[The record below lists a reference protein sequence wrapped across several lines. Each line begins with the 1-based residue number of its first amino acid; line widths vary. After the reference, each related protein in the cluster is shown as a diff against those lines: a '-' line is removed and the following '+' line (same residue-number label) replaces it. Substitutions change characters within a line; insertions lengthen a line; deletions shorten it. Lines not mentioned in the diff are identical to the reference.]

1 MEYMAPEQQARLA
14 KESGVYSYATVAL
27 KIACGR
33 KPINPMAKKEGR
45 VYGIGK
51 LVTAADPRLWKL

>member
-33 KPINPMAKKEGR
+33 KPINPMANKEGR
-45 VYGIGK
+45 VYLMQWI
-51 LVTAADPRLWKL
+51 